1 MNHCWDEDRLV
12 SLGAALDWD
21 TDEGLRHVV
30 DCRSCQQQLRELSEL
45 HRDLTEEMKPRPD
58 FTDDVIRSIGVHGNW
73 QLEVANRMTPLSV
86 LNPLLASMAVFFAIA
101 YASAGDPQMQL
112 DLLPVIL
119 VSLAG
124 GAVTLW
130 WNRTH
135 PPAIIDSVS

>member
-1 MNHCWDEDRLV
+1 MNRCLDGDTLV

-30 DCRSCQQQLRELSEL
+30 DCQSCQHQLRQLAEL
-45 HRDLTEEMKPRPD
+45 HRDLTEEIKPRPG
-58 FTDDVIRSIGVHGNW
+58 FTDDVMRSIGARRTN
-73 QLEVANRMTPLSV
+73 QSEVASRVTLLGL
-86 LNPLLASMAVFFAIA
+86 LNPLMASVAVFFAIA
-101 YASAGDPQMQL
+101 YTSAGDPQAQL
-112 DLLPVIL
+112 EFLPAIL

-135 PPAIIDSVS
+135 PSTIVD

>member
-1 MNHCWDEDRLV
+1 MNRCLDEDTLV

-21 TDEGLRHVV
+21 PDEGLRHVV
-30 DCRSCQQQLRELSEL
+30 DCQSCQQQLRQLSQL
-45 HRDLTEEMKPRPD
+45 HRDLTEEMKPRLG
-58 FTDDVIRSIGVHGNW
+58 FTDDVIRSIGVHPNRH
-73 QLEVANRMTPLSV
+73 LAVANRMSPLSA
-86 LNPLLASMAVFFAIA
+86 LNALLASVAVFFATA

-112 DLLPVIL
+112 DLLPAIL

-135 PPAIIDSVS
+135 PSTIVDSTR

>member
-1 MNHCWDEDRLV
+1 MNRCLDGDTLV

-21 TDEGLRHVV
+21 TDESLRHVV
-30 DCRSCQQQLRELSEL
+30 DCHSCQQQLRQLSEL
-45 HRDLTEEMKPRPD
+45 HRDLTEEMKPRPG
-58 FTDDVIRSIGVHGNW
+58 FTDEVIRSIGVHRNR
-73 QLEVANRMTPLSV
+73 QPEVTNRMTPLGL
-86 LNPLLASMAVFFAIA
+86 LNPLLASMAVFFATA

-112 DLLPVIL
+112 DLLPAIL

-135 PPAIIDSVS
+135 PSTIADLTR

>member
-1 MNHCWDEDRLV
+1 MNRCLDGDTLV
-12 SLGAALDWD
+12 SLSAALDWD

-30 DCRSCQQQLRELSEL
+30 DCPSCRQQLHQLSEL
-45 HRDLTEEMKPRPD
+45 YRDLTEEMNPRPG
-58 FTDDVIRSIGVHGNW
+58 FTDDVIRSIGMHPNR
-73 QLEVANRMTPLSV
+73 QSEVANRMTALGL
-86 LNPLLASMAVFFAIA
+86 LNPLLASMAVFFATA

-112 DLLPVIL
+112 DLLPAIL

-135 PPAIIDSVS
+135 PSTIVASTR

>member
-1 MNHCWDEDRLV
+1 MNRCLEGNTLV

-30 DCRSCQQQLRELSEL
+30 DCQSCQQQLRQLSEL
-45 HRDLTEEMKPRPD
+45 HRDLTEEMKPRPG
-58 FTDDVIRSIGVHGNW
+58 FTDDVIRSIGVHGNR
-73 QLEVANRMTPLSV
+73 QSKAGNRMTPLGL
-86 LNPLLASMAVFFAIA
+86 LNPLLASVAVFFATA

-112 DLLPVIL
+112 DLVPAIL

-130 WNRTH
+130 WNQTH
-135 PPAIIDSVS
+135 PSTIVDPTQ

>member
-1 MNHCWDEDRLV
+1 MNRCLDGDTLV

-30 DCRSCQQQLRELSEL
+30 DCQSCKQQLRQLAEL
-45 HRDLTEEMKPRPD
+45 HRHLTEEIKPRPD
-58 FTDDVIRSIGVHGNW
+58 FTDEVIESIGVHRDR
-73 QLEVANRMTPLSV
+73 QPEVGNRMTLWGL
-86 LNPLLASMAVFFAIA
+86 LNPLMASVAVFFAIA
-101 YASAGDPQMQL
+101 YTSAGDPQAQL
-112 DLLPVIL
+112 EFLPAIL

-135 PPAIIDSVS
+135 PLPMST